1 MSFIVPVSK
10 TCIRK
15 AEMPTFWE
23 FVQWLIKD
31 GKTHADLHLEPIVDW
46 CAICSMDY
54 NYIIKHE
61 NYASENVEFLRQT
74 DLLRYIASQSILDSK
89 NKERVNRPDDLT
101 SHEITTKYMS
111 VLSNEDIL
119 ALYKAYEMDFK
130 LFDYTFT
137 IGNLTVP

>member
-1 MSFIVPVSK
+1 
-10 TCIRK
+10 
-15 AEMPTFWE
+15 
-23 FVQWLIKD
+23 
-31 GKTHADLHLEPIVDW
+31 
-46 CAICSMDY
+46 MDY

-61 NYASENVEFLRQT
+61 NYASENVEFLQET
-74 DLLRYIASQSILDSK
+74 DMLRYIASQSILDSK

-111 VLSNEDIL
+111 VLSNEDII